1 MELKIKAVS
10 PKIGGEIPF
19 PYYASAGAAAMDLH
33 ACLDEPLTIAPRA
46 LVSIPTGVAIALP
59 SADYVALVF
68 ARSGLGIKHGI
79 TLSNGVGVIDSDY
92 RGESRV
98 GLTNLSDTPY
108 TVQPGD
114 RVAGGPGPAG
124 PGRGPGRD
132 RPGRRRLRF
141 HRELTPFSEN
151 EVYAL
156 MGLILASGSPRR
168 RQLLEQIGLTFVVR
182 SSDVD
187 ESVSPGLTPAQVV
200 ESLSARKGEAV
211 AAEAAPGDLVLSADT
226 VVALDGAILG
236 KPRDRAEAEAML
248 TALSGRTHQV
258 YTGVTLLQD
267 GRRLTEHEVT
277 AVTFR
282 PLSPGEIA
290 AYVSTG
296 EPMDK
301 AGAYGIQGLGALLVE
316 RLEGDY
322 FNVMGLPLC
331 RLGEML
337 AQFGVRPLEAA
348 GLRRE

>member
-1 MELKIKAVS
+1 
-10 PKIGGEIPF
+10 
-19 PYYASAGAAAMDLH
+19 
-33 ACLDEPLTIAPRA
+33 
-46 LVSIPTGVAIALP
+46 
-59 SADYVALVF
+59 
-68 ARSGLGIKHGI
+68 
-79 TLSNGVGVIDSDY
+79 
-92 RGESRV
+92 
-98 GLTNLSDTPY
+98 
-108 TVQPGD
+108 
-114 RVAGGPGPAG
+114 
-124 PGRGPGRD
+124 
-132 RPGRRRLRF
+132 
-141 HRELTPFSEN
+141 
-151 EVYAL
+151 

-187 ESVSPGLTPAQVV
+187 ESVSPGLTPALVV

>member
-1 MELKIKAVS
+1 
-10 PKIGGEIPF
+10 
-19 PYYASAGAAAMDLH
+19 
-33 ACLDEPLTIAPRA
+33 
-46 LVSIPTGVAIALP
+46 
-59 SADYVALVF
+59 
-68 ARSGLGIKHGI
+68 
-79 TLSNGVGVIDSDY
+79 
-92 RGESRV
+92 
-98 GLTNLSDTPY
+98 
-108 TVQPGD
+108 
-114 RVAGGPGPAG
+114 
-124 PGRGPGRD
+124 
-132 RPGRRRLRF
+132 
-141 HRELTPFSEN
+141 
-151 EVYAL
+151 

-168 RQLLEQIGLTFVVR
+168 RQLLEQIGLTFAVR

-226 VVALDGAILG
+226 VVSLDGAILG

-301 AGAYGIQGLGALLVE
+301 AGAYGIQGLGGLLVE
-316 RLEGDY
+316 GIRGDY
-322 FNVMGLPLC
+322 HNVMGLPIC
-331 RLGEML
+331 RLGRML
-337 AQFGVRPLEAA
+337 LDFGVDCLALA
-348 GLRRE
+348 GR

>member
-1 MELKIKAVS
+1 
-10 PKIGGEIPF
+10 
-19 PYYASAGAAAMDLH
+19 
-33 ACLDEPLTIAPRA
+33 
-46 LVSIPTGVAIALP
+46 
-59 SADYVALVF
+59 
-68 ARSGLGIKHGI
+68 
-79 TLSNGVGVIDSDY
+79 
-92 RGESRV
+92 
-98 GLTNLSDTPY
+98 
-108 TVQPGD
+108 
-114 RVAGGPGPAG
+114 
-124 PGRGPGRD
+124 
-132 RPGRRRLRF
+132 
-141 HRELTPFSEN
+141 
-151 EVYAL
+151 

-348 GLRRE
+348 GLRRK

>member
-1 MELKIKAVS
+1 
-10 PKIGGEIPF
+10 
-19 PYYASAGAAAMDLH
+19 
-33 ACLDEPLTIAPRA
+33 
-46 LVSIPTGVAIALP
+46 
-59 SADYVALVF
+59 
-68 ARSGLGIKHGI
+68 
-79 TLSNGVGVIDSDY
+79 
-92 RGESRV
+92 
-98 GLTNLSDTPY
+98 
-108 TVQPGD
+108 
-114 RVAGGPGPAG
+114 
-124 PGRGPGRD
+124 
-132 RPGRRRLRF
+132 
-141 HRELTPFSEN
+141 
-151 EVYAL
+151 

-226 VVALDGAILG
+226 VVSLDGAILG

-267 GRRLTEHEVT
+267 GRRLTGHEVT

-282 PLSPGEIA
+282 PLSPEEIA

>member
-1 MELKIKAVS
+1 
-10 PKIGGEIPF
+10 
-19 PYYASAGAAAMDLH
+19 
-33 ACLDEPLTIAPRA
+33 
-46 LVSIPTGVAIALP
+46 
-59 SADYVALVF
+59 
-68 ARSGLGIKHGI
+68 
-79 TLSNGVGVIDSDY
+79 
-92 RGESRV
+92 
-98 GLTNLSDTPY
+98 
-108 TVQPGD
+108 
-114 RVAGGPGPAG
+114 
-124 PGRGPGRD
+124 
-132 RPGRRRLRF
+132 
-141 HRELTPFSEN
+141 
-151 EVYAL
+151 

>member
-1 MELKIKAVS
+1 
-10 PKIGGEIPF
+10 
-19 PYYASAGAAAMDLH
+19 
-33 ACLDEPLTIAPRA
+33 
-46 LVSIPTGVAIALP
+46 
-59 SADYVALVF
+59 
-68 ARSGLGIKHGI
+68 
-79 TLSNGVGVIDSDY
+79 
-92 RGESRV
+92 
-98 GLTNLSDTPY
+98 
-108 TVQPGD
+108 
-114 RVAGGPGPAG
+114 
-124 PGRGPGRD
+124 
-132 RPGRRRLRF
+132 
-141 HRELTPFSEN
+141 
-151 EVYAL
+151 

-226 VVALDGAILG
+226 VVSLDGAILG

-282 PLSPGEIA
+282 PLSPEEIA

-348 GLRRE
+348 GLQRE